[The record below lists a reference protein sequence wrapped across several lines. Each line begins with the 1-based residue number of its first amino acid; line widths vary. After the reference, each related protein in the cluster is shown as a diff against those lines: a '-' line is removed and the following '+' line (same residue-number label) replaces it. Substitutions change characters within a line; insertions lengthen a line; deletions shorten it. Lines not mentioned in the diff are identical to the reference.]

1 MPFAFAWFFAVLLA
15 QQPASSP
22 PSSPALDY
30 EFFKTRVQPIFL
42 AKRPGHARCY
52 SCHSQGTPF
61 VLQQLSPGSTS
72 WNEEQ
77 SRKNFEAVRRVVV
90 PTAPLKSPLLYHP
103 LEMEAG
109 GDLFH
114 NGGKHWTSQSDP
126 EFQTLLAWV
135 KGQRLAAGSR

>member
-1 MPFAFAWFFAVLLA
+1 MPIALVWFFSVFLA
-15 QQPASSP
+15 QQPASKPATSA
-22 PSSPALDY
+22 ALDFEY
-30 EFFKTRVQPIFL
+30 FRTRVQPIFL

-52 SCHSQGTPF
+52 SCHSQGTPL
-61 VLQQLSPGSTS
+61 VLQTLSPGSTT

-90 PTAPLKSPLLYHP
+90 PAAPLKSPLLYHP
-103 LEMEAG
+103 LETDAG

-114 NGGKHWTSQSDP
+114 NGGKHWKSQSDP

-135 KGQRLAAGSR
+135 KGQTVGGSR